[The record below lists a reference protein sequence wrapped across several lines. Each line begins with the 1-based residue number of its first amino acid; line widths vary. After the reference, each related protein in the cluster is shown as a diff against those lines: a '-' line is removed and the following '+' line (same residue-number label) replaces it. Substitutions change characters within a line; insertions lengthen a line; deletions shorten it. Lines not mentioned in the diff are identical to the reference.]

1 MKLSGVD
8 DPFVEVAPGGICCV
22 LESLGVVLVISI
34 TAPGTV
40 GFIDGSELGRA
51 GTWF

>member
-22 LESLGVVLVISI
+22 LESLEIILVLSVS
-34 TAPGTV
+34 APGT
-40 GFIDGSELGRA
+40 FTDGSQLGRD
-51 GTWF
+51 GT